1 MSSFA
6 EESGSFKRYQED
18 IPSDLLSV
26 LDEEHHHGLRRLM
39 TYLLQCMRD
48 IGDHLRSGHFSH
60 DVAGTQNAFGDHQL
74 DVDMKA
80 DDLIFDY
87 LRRSSVVEVASSEEN
102 PVEVE
107 CGGEGY
113 SVAFDPLDGSSIVDA
128 NFAVGTILG
137 VWPGRGF
144 LNRHGKEQ
152 IAGIVVMYGPRVTL
166 AIGLS
171 SSITKSGESIAM
183 ELTRTDSHWVVS
195 IPRINI
201 APTHKTFAPGNLRAT
216 SDNAKYRDL
225 VNYWIDERYTL
236 RYSGGLVPDVY
247 HIFVKGGGVLSNA
260 SSTKAKAKLRL
271 LYECFPIALIVEAA
285 GGASCGCPSEAG
297 EAMNPGSVLE
307 LQLTDLDRRI
317 GVCYGSKQEVERF
330 ITYLFDN

>member
-1 MSSFA
+1 MASFG
-6 EESGSFKRYQED
+6 EESTSFKRYQED
-18 IPSDLLSV
+18 IPSELLAV
-26 LDEEHHHGLRRLM
+26 LDEDNHHGLRRLM

-60 DVAGTQNAFGDHQL
+60 NVAGTQNAFGDHQL

-87 LRRSSVVEVASSEEN
+87 LRRSQVVELASSEEN

-137 VWPGRGF
+137 VWNGRGF
-144 LNRHGKEQ
+144 LNRQGKDQ
-152 IAGIVVMYGPRVTL
+152 VAGIVVQYGPRVTL
-166 AIGLS
+166 AIGLAG
-171 SSITKSGESIAM
+171 SITKNGEPLAM
-183 ELTRTDSHWVVS
+183 ELTRTDANWIVS
-195 IPRINI
+195 IPKITI

-216 SDNAKYRDL
+216 SDNPKYRDL
-225 VNYWIDERYTL
+225 VNYWIDEKYTL

-247 HIFVKGGGVLSNA
+247 HILIKGGGVLSNA
-260 SSTKAKAKLRL
+260 SSGKAKAKLRL

-285 GGASCGCPSEAG
+285 GGLSCGCPSEAG
-297 EAMNPGSVLE
+297 EAMAPGSVLD
-307 LQLTDLDRRI
+307 LVLTDLDRRV

-330 ITYLFDN
+330 ITYLFQN